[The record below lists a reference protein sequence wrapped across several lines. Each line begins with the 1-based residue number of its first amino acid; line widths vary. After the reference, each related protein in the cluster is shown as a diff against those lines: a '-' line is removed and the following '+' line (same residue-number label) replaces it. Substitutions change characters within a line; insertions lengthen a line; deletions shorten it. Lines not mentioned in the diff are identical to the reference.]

1 MTRAVIFDFGG
12 VLLDWNP
19 LHLYRK
25 LLPDDAAIQDFLDE
39 IGFHDWNLA
48 LDAGARWDSSIA
60 DLVARHPRRAALIEA
75 AHLRWHEM
83 LPGAID
89 GTVVLLEQLSRQGVP
104 LYGITNYSSE
114 KWAETFARFPFFHHF
129 RDIVVSG
136 DERLVKPDA
145 AIFRL
150 CLERNGL
157 TADACVFI
165 DDSPRNIATA
175 GSLGFDAI
183 HFETPQKLAAD
194 LAARGLLP

>member
-1 MTRAVIFDFGG
+1 MTRAVIFDIGG
-12 VLLDWNP
+12 VLIDWNP
-19 LHLYRK
+19 RHLYSK
-25 LLPDDAAIQDFLDE
+25 LLPDDAAIQAFLDE

-48 LDAGARWDSSIA
+48 LDAGARWDASIA
-60 DLVARHPRRAALIEA
+60 ELVARHPHRAALIEA

-89 GTVVLLEQLSRQGVP
+89 DTVVILEQLAERGVP
-104 LYGITNYSSE
+104 LYAITNYSSE
-114 KWAETFARFPFFHHF
+114 KWAETFARFPFFRHF

-136 DERLVKPDA
+136 DERLVKPGA
-145 AIFRL
+145 EIFQL

-157 TADACVFI
+157 VAESCVFI

-183 HFETPQKLAAD
+183 RFETPQKLAAD
-194 LAARGLLP
+194 LTARGFLP